1 MHNERQSGNVTKLVM
16 KPQEFKPFQRY
27 RDKQMCLSTN
37 DVVPSDIRDDLL
49 TA

>member
-1 MHNERQSGNVTKLVM
+1 MKL
-16 KPQEFKPFQRY
+16 QEFKPFQRY

-49 TA
+49 TAWEVALLTKFVD